1 MHPLNRLSNSESKAN
16 PLRTLH
22 YSAVGYVLLL
32 CLTTVTAS
40 GLVKVVAN
48 AAAIGIFAL
57 AAINWL
63 FYRTKTRITTAQAL
77 SLVVFYI
84 GMLGSVFFTYKG
96 EELVDII
103 KIAIAPFFLVIG
115 ASLSNETAKW
125 SIKDSTTR
133 LLFGALIILP
143 LISIF
148 IQLATGS
155 QDAFGS
161 KQLGF
166 FANRN
171 NAGLYAIAILAFY
184 CVLAEKVIAIPLVY
198 VAVGLMFG
206 TLGLLLAVVAA
217 IFLCHGNIKYFFAGL
232 LLGTFSLFVLNF
244 LPDLSNT
251 LRVKPVVDSIS
262 LLLSGRIDLETVT
275 YGDLVLLLNTQDL
288 SFLFRL
294 KHWYNLLNIYASGT
308 ISNYLFGFGAGS
320 AVQLSS
326 IHLVPH
332 NDYIRLIFEF
342 GAVTFLAF
350 TSLLFSTIRAIQR
363 GWALVPVLVV
373 VIYFF
378 SENLI
383 NNYLAMIFFFLSA
396 GALSARNR
404 FALKLN

>member
-1 MHPLNRLSNSESKAN
+1 MPAPNALPNSGTKAN

-22 YSAVGYVLLL
+22 YSAVGYVIFL
-32 CLTTVTAS
+32 CLTTITAS
-40 GLVKVVAN
+40 GLVKLIAN

-57 AAINWL
+57 AMINWL
-63 FYRTKTRITTAQAL
+63 FYKSDTRITTGQAL
-77 SLVVFYI
+77 SLITFYI
-84 GMLGSVFFTYKG
+84 GMLGSVSFTFG
-96 EELVDII
+96 GNELVDII

-115 ASLSNETAKW
+115 ASLSNETSKW
-125 SIKDSTTR
+125 SIRNSTTKI
-133 LLFGALIILP
+133 LFGALIVLP

-148 IQLATGS
+148 IQLATGMHNE
-155 QDAFGS
+155 FGS

-171 NAGLYAIAILAFY
+171 NAGLYAVAILAFY
-184 CVLAEKVIAIPLVY
+184 CVLAEKVIAIPIVY

-206 TLGLLLAVVAA
+206 TLGLLLAVIAA
-217 IFLCHGNIKYFFAGL
+217 IFLCHGKVKYFFIGL
-232 LLGTFSLFVLNF
+232 LLGSSCLFALNF
-244 LPDLSNT
+244 FPDLSNT
-251 LRVKPVVDSIS
+251 LRVKPVVDSIA

-294 KHWYNLLNIYASGT
+294 KHWYNLINIYAGGSVV
-308 ISNYLFGFGAGS
+308 NYLFGFGAGS

-332 NDYIRLIFEF
+332 NDYLRLIFEF
-342 GAVTFLAF
+342 GAITFLGF
-350 TSLLFSTIRAIQR
+350 TGLLFSTIRSIQR
-363 GWALVPVLVV
+363 GWALVPILVV

-396 GALSARNR
+396 GALAARSR
-404 FALKLN
+404 FALKLK